1 MEKLKNHSVEAWEWL
16 SKLDPKQWTRA
27 YFSEYL
33 CSDILLNN
41 LCESFNGA
49 IVHARDKP
57 IITLLEMIRCYIMKR
72 VESKLA
78 SVSKWKHPVG
88 PRIFKLI
95 EKNKIQSRE
104 CIVEYAGDLAFQ
116 VKDFY
121 GNQYVVNLRS
131 KNRACNRW
139 SLCGVPCSH
148 AIASIQS
155 RSLNIYDYVAEN
167 LLKSMYERLYSHT
180 LKPING
186 PKMWKKTGQN
196 PVEAPTFKKQ
206 RGRPK
211 KMRRKEPN
219 KYTIAGTKTVK
230 LKRNY
235 IKMR

>member
-1 MEKLKNHSVEAWEWL
+1 MVKLKSLSVAAWEWI

-27 YFSEYL
+27 YFSEYPS
-33 CSDILLNN
+33 CDILLNN

-49 IVHARDKP
+49 IVEARDKP

-72 VESKLA
+72 IKSKIESIR
-78 SVSKWKHPVG
+78 KWKHPVG
-88 PRIFKLI
+88 PRVFKLI
-95 EKNKIQSRE
+95 EKNKMQSRE

-121 GNQYVVNLRS
+121 GNQYVVNLKE
-131 KNRACNRW
+131 KNCACNRW

-148 AIASIQS
+148 AIASILS
-155 RSLNIYDYVAEN
+155 RGLNIYDYVHES
-167 LLKSMYERLYSHT
+167 LLKSTYEKLYSHI

-186 PKMWKKTGQN
+186 PKMWKKTGKN
-196 PVEAPTFKKQ
+196 PVQLPTFKKQ

-211 KMRRKEPN
+211 KMRRKEADE
-219 KYTIAGTKTVK
+219 YTVAGSNTVK
-230 LKRNY
+230 LRRTY